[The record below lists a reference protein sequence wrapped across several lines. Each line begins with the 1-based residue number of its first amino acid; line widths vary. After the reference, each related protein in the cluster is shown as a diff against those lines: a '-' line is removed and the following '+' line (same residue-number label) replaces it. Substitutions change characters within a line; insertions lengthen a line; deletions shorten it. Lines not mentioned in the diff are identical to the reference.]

1 MTDLTLADGTVL
13 EVFSDG
19 SMRVSYEDVSVD
31 LSPLVHGQWN
41 WVQALTTE
49 VAAREKA
56 KRERDEAIKEI
67 GKQGELRGKAE
78 AQVEVLREA
87 LERIVVIEEAI
98 TVARQ
103 SQATLHHKPSPTSP
117 PRRPDSE

>member
-1 MTDLTLADGTVL
+1 MASVAMDMTNLTLADGTVVPSTRHMHIGTPA
-13 EVFSDG
+13 EVWDI
-19 SMRVSYEDVSVD
+19 
-31 LSPLVHGQWN
+31 
-41 WVQALTTE
+41 LTTE

-87 LERIVVIEEAI
+87 LERIVVIEEAYHRGTAETGHI
-98 TVARQ
+98 ASQALAHHPTEEARQ
-103 SQATLHHKPSPTSP
+103 
-117 PRRPDSE
+117 